1 MWARTQ
7 LKIGWGDLLA
17 GAVACALP
25 GSREREAARLE
36 SYWNGGDTVAAY
48 SVRSGFDLL
57 LQSLGLEPGDEVI
70 FSALNVRG
78 MIKIVS
84 RLGYVPIPV
93 DLDVAHFAPR
103 MDKLEQAISNR
114 SRVLVIA
121 HLFGTRLDLDPMVA
135 FARKHNLL
143 LVEDCAQVF
152 DGKGYE
158 GHRDADVRMFSF
170 GPLKTSTALGGALIR
185 VRDPELRERMRR
197 LQATYPVQTTAKQLK
212 RVAQFA
218 ALKVVTSRFVMQRI
232 YSFFHARGQDYEDA
246 VSERVRNVA
255 PLGSSRKL
263 RYQPSL
269 AMLRLMAR
277 RIFGYREGSLAETAA
292 IGRRLRDLIGDS
304 VVLPAQANPVH
315 NYWVF
320 PMLVDQPQ
328 AFIEGL
334 RDKGFDCADLP
345 RSQAVSPPEDRPQ
358 LEPKL
363 AAQALSDMVVVPC
376 YPGMPDS
383 EIRRE
388 AEAIREI
395 AGRVGSARTRAYSA
409 QPMPAAV
416 DAA

>member
-121 HLFGTRLDLDPMVA
+121 HLFGTRLDLDPIVA

-152 DGKGYE
+152 DGKGY
-158 GHRDADVRMFSF
+158 
-170 GPLKTSTALGGALIR
+170 
-185 VRDPELRERMRR
+185 
-197 LQATYPVQTTAKQLK
+197 
-212 RVAQFA
+212 
-218 ALKVVTSRFVMQRI
+218 
-232 YSFFHARGQDYEDA
+232 
-246 VSERVRNVA
+246 
-255 PLGSSRKL
+255 
-263 RYQPSL
+263 
-269 AMLRLMAR
+269 
-277 RIFGYREGSLAETAA
+277 
-292 IGRRLRDLIGDS
+292 
-304 VVLPAQANPVH
+304 
-315 NYWVF
+315 
-320 PMLVDQPQ
+320 
-328 AFIEGL
+328 
-334 RDKGFDCADLP
+334 
-345 RSQAVSPPEDRPQ
+345 
-358 LEPKL
+358 
-363 AAQALSDMVVVPC
+363 
-376 YPGMPDS
+376 
-383 EIRRE
+383 
-388 AEAIREI
+388 
-395 AGRVGSARTRAYSA
+395 
-409 QPMPAAV
+409 
-416 DAA
+416 